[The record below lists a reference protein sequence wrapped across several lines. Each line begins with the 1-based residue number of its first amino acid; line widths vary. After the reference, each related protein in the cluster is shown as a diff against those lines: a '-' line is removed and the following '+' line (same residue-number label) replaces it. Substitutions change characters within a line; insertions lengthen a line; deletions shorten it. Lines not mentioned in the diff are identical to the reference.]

1 MKHYILLIIA
11 LITCAALQAQDLPC
25 PPGPQYQGTFI
36 MPPNLVGGEDPLPE
50 LPTPP
55 PNPISDLRG
64 IYWVHGLGGD
74 VNSWG
79 NVRTATD
86 DGGPGYPARKTV
98 GLLMTYATSGLE
110 TAGSDLNDNIILKDG
125 ALHARGVTDF
135 SNNFIIGHSQG
146 GIVSRWADYELQNDP
161 PSARRFYGLVT
172 FGSPHG
178 GAQVVNS
185 RNDGLIGEMAEDAC
199 KAVLNAELALKLFKG
214 KEIVSLFLDLQNF
227 TVTVDNLCDNVPDVM
242 PFVLGKLFTG
252 ASDGYAVG
260 AGPLG
265 ELNGYSSSIHKAA
278 FFGAEYAK
286 PAEDPTDT
294 RFTSKQLL
302 WRTLGSPPEEVSNA
316 PVFTANE
323 DQARVD
329 WANKL
334 MVEYQAEYEDAVE
347 DVEGWNAA
355 GIPCNPFMWLT
366 HPVLCAIAEVTYN
379 DDRER
384 RDIFHDAWRWSQGVD
399 AQWKVIIGAK
409 ETLEVGGTC
418 ECLSALCDED
428 VISPGEVCDPILP
441 PGISNAAECQAY
453 ALANP
458 AEVELCEW
466 YTRYETFVRESD
478 GVVTANS
485 ASGYDGTPTLR
496 LDFANHF
503 QLRNSEQTRDA
514 LLMLFGGADSS
525 IDKWFATGIK

>member
-1 MKHYILLIIA
+1 MKNYILLFIA
-11 LITCAALQAQDLPC
+11 LITGAALSAQDIPC

-36 MPPNLVGGEDPLPE
+36 MPPNLIGEEDPMPE

-55 PNPISDLRG
+55 PNPIQDLRG

-79 NVRTATD
+79 NVKTATD

-98 GLLMTYATSGLE
+98 GILMSYATTSLE
-110 TAGSDLNDNIILKDG
+110 AAGSDLNDNILTKDG
-125 ALHARGVTDF
+125 ALLARGVTDF

-146 GIVSRWADYELQNDP
+146 GIVSRWADMELENDP
-161 PSARRFYGLVT
+161 ASARRFYGLVT

-178 GAQVVNS
+178 GAQIVNS

-199 KAVLNAELALKLFKG
+199 SAVLKTKLASELFKD
-214 KEIVSLFLDLQNF
+214 KPIVSLFLDLQNF
-227 TVTVDNLCDNVPDVM
+227 TVKVDNLCDKASGVL
-242 PFVLGKLFTG
+242 PFALGKLFSG
-252 ASDGYAVG
+252 ASNGYAVG
-260 AGPLG
+260 ASQLG
-265 ELNGYSSSIHKAA
+265 ELNGYGSTIHKAA
-278 FFGAEYAK
+278 FYGAEYAK

-302 WRTLGSPPEEVSNA
+302 WRTLGSPPDGVSNV

-323 DQARVD
+323 DQERVD

-334 MVEYQAEYEDAVE
+334 MAEFQAEYEDAVE
-347 DVEGWNAA
+347 DVEDWNSI
-355 GIPCNPFMWLT
+355 GVPCNWYMWIT
-366 HPVLCAIAEVTYN
+366 HPAFCTVSELIYN
-379 DDRER
+379 DVRER

-428 VISPGEVCDPILP
+428 VISPGEVCEDIVP

-453 ALANP
+453 AVAHP

-466 YTRYETFVRESD
+466 YARYETFVRESD

-485 ASGYDGTPTLR
+485 ASSYTTTMR
-496 LDFANHF
+496 LDFSNHF
-503 QLRNSEQTRDA
+503 QLRNSDQTRDA
-514 LLMLFGGADSS
+514 LMMLFSGLGGSLDP
-525 IDKWFATGIK
+525 WFYTDTK

>member
-1 MKHYILLIIA
+1 
-11 LITCAALQAQDLPC
+11 
-25 PPGPQYQGTFI
+25 

-278 FFGAEYAK
+278 FYGAEYAK

-294 RFTSKQLL
+294 RFTSRQLL

-316 PVFTANE
+316 PVFAANE

-329 WANKL
+329 SANVL
-334 MVEYQAEYEDAVE
+334 MAEYQAEYEDAVE